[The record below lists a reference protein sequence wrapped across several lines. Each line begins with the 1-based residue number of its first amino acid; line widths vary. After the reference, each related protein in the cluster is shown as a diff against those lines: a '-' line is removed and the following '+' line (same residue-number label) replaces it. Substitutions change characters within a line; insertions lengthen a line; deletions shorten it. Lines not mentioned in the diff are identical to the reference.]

1 MNICFI
7 DYTPFKYSFLDKDL
21 PTLRGAETTLINLSH
36 NLSLLDNKVFIL
48 NNCSQKYIKDNLNW
62 DSLDS
67 IDKYKINFDVAIAN
81 GDIRL
86 LDKIKAKKKFAIS
99 YSLQNL
105 EKFIRKKQLKSFIQN
120 KPKIILIGKYHKDKR
135 NFLTRIFGYNFLN
148 LAVDDNF
155 ISTKINLN
163 DPIIDNQAIFTSR
176 GDRNGHLLYTI
187 WKEYINSVNK
197 NVKLLSSPI
206 DNIEHPNKF
215 NVFFRELKNQNNLI
229 NDLKNSRMMLVPG
242 HKAELFCLAA
252 EEAKELCVPIVTLGI
267 GSLKERVV
275 HGTTGFIANNYKE
288 FSFYALKL
296 FNDQKLWSSIRKNLF
311 NQKNKMNWNISA
323 KKFLK
328 VLNS

>member
-21 PTLRGAETTLINLSH
+21 PILRGAETTLINLSY
-36 NLSLLDNKVFIL
+36 NLSLLDNKVFIF

-67 IDKYKINFDVAIAN
+67 IDKYKINYDVAIAN

-86 LDKIKAKKKFAIS
+86 LDKINAKKKFAIS

-105 EKFIRKKQLKSFIQN
+105 EKFIRKKQLNSFIKN

-148 LAVDDNF
+148 LAVDEKF
-155 ISTKINLN
+155 TSTIININ
-163 DPIIDNQAIFTSR
+163 DPISNDQAIFTSR
-176 GDRNGHLLYTI
+176 GDRNGHILFYI
-187 WKEYINSVNK
+187 WKKYINSVNK

-206 DNIEHPNKF
+206 ENIEHPNVF
-215 NVFFRELKNQNNLI
+215 NVFFRELKNQNELI
-229 NDLKNSRMMLVPG
+229 EDVKKSRMMLVPG

-267 GSLKERVV
+267 GSLKERVI
-275 HGTTGFIANNYKE
+275 HGTTGFIANNYEE

-296 FNDQKLWSSIRKNLF
+296 FEDRNLWSKIRNNLHE
-311 NQKNKMNWNISA
+311 QRNKMNWKTSA
-323 KKFLK
+323 KNFLK
-328 VLNS
+328 ILS